1 LVKYRA
7 IPLIQVTAQDNVY
20 LGVLLLPMNSLLR
33 FFESRL
39 SAFPDTPMPLPR
51 EGLIKFLWACTK
63 GLRGWLLL
71 FMILSA
77 GIGIYEAMLFA
88 WIGNLVDWL
97 GTYTPQ
103 NLWAEK
109 GDTMLLMLAVLI
121 ISPFW
126 IALSSLIH
134 FQTLQGVF
142 PMQMRWRF
150 HQRMLGQ
157 SMQFY
162 QDEFSGR
169 VSAKVMQTA
178 LAVRETVM
186 TVTDMFMYVT
196 VYFITTSVILFNL
209 DSLLLIPFVV
219 WFVLVGLTMW
229 YFIPK
234 LKQTAVIQADA
245 RALMTGRITDAYA
258 NIMTVKLFSHSRRE
272 LGYAKNAMGQ
282 FLGTVHAQM
291 RWVSYLEVSTHLISV
306 ILVSSTAG
314 IALYLWQQGA
324 VGVGAIAAA
333 TAMALRLNG
342 LTRWIMW
349 QTASLF
355 ESIGTVQDGMRTL
368 SAPQTIVDKPNA
380 PALKVT
386 NGNIVF
392 DHVDFSYEGEN
403 GVAAIQTGAK
413 VDEVKTAA
421 TTLETSRVRLL
432 DDFHLD
438 IKAGEKIG
446 LVGRSG
452 AGKSTLVNLLL
463 RFFDVDSGKIYI
475 DGQAINEVTQESLR
489 QQIGMVTQDTS
500 LLHRTVRENIAY
512 GRPDATDDEIIFA
525 TKQAQAWDFIKELYD
540 DKGNTALDT
549 QVGERGV
556 KLSGGQRQRIA
567 ISRVMLKN
575 APILLLDEATSALD
589 SEIEFAITESLN
601 DIMTGKTV
609 IAIAHRLSTI
619 AALDRLVVMDK
630 GHIIEQGSHNE
641 LLVLNGVYARLWHR
655 QSGGFLGEDS

>member
-1 LVKYRA
+1 
-7 IPLIQVTAQDNVY
+7 
-20 LGVLLLPMNSLLR
+20 MNALFR
-33 FFESRL
+33 FFETRL
-39 SAFPDTPMPLPR
+39 PAFPETPMPLPSPR
-51 EGLIKFLWACTK
+51 DGMLKFLWACTN
-63 GLRGWLLL
+63 GLRGWLLI

-88 WIGNLVDWL
+88 WIGNIVDWL
-97 GTYTPQ
+97 GVYTPQ
-103 NLWAEK
+103 NLWLEK
-109 GDTMLLMLAVLI
+109 GDMLLLMLAVMI
-121 ISPFW
+121 MSPLW
-126 IALSSLIH
+126 IALSSFIH

-150 HQRMLGQ
+150 HQRMLGR

-178 LAVRETVM
+178 LAVRDTVM

-196 VYFITTSVILFNL
+196 VYFITSGVILFNL
-209 DSLLLIPFVV
+209 DSLLLIPFIV
-219 WFVLVGLTMW
+219 WLVLVALTIW

-234 LKQTAVIQADA
+234 LKQTAIVQADA

-272 LGYAKNAMGQ
+272 LSYAKNAMGQ

-306 ILVSSTAG
+306 ILVSGTAAIG
-314 IALYLWQQGA
+314 LYLWQQGA

-368 SAPQTIVDKPNA
+368 SAPQKIIDKPNA

-386 NGNIVF
+386 EGRIVF
-392 DHVDFSYEGEN
+392 DHVDFSYENDSDAVEGDSLD
-403 GVAAIQTGAK
+403 T
-413 VDEVKTAA
+413 VKTSA
-421 TTLETSRVRLL
+421 TPTTKTKLL
-432 DDFHLD
+432 DNFYLD
-438 IKAGEKIG
+438 IKPGEKIG

-463 RFFDVDSGKIYI
+463 RFFDVDSGKILI
-475 DGQAINEVTQESLR
+475 DGQAIDEVTQESLR

-512 GRPDATDDEIIFA
+512 GRPDATDEEIITA
-525 TKQAQAWDFIKELYD
+525 AKQAQAWDFIKDLYD
-540 DKGNTALDT
+540 DKGNTGLDT

-630 GHIIEQGSHNE
+630 GQIIEQGSHDE
-641 LLVLNGVYARLWHR
+641 LLNLHGVYARLWHR

>member
-1 LVKYRA
+1 
-7 IPLIQVTAQDNVY
+7 
-20 LGVLLLPMNSLLR
+20 MNALFR
-33 FFESRL
+33 FFETRL
-39 SAFPDTPMPLPR
+39 PAFPDTPMPLPSPSD
-51 EGLIKFLWACTK
+51 GMLKFLWACTK

-88 WIGNLVDWL
+88 WIGNIVDWL
-97 GTYTPQ
+97 GVYTPQ
-103 NLWAEK
+103 NLWTEK
-109 GDTMLLMLAVLI
+109 GDVLLMMLAVMI
-121 ISPFW
+121 VSPLW
-126 IALSSLIH
+126 IALSSFIH

-178 LAVRETVM
+178 LAVRDTVM
-186 TVTDMFMYVT
+186 TVTDMFMYVA
-196 VYFITTSVILFNL
+196 VYFITTGVILFNL
-209 DSLLLIPFVV
+209 DSLLLIPFIA
-219 WFVLVGLTMW
+219 WFVLVWLAMW

-234 LKQTAVIQADA
+234 LKQTAIVQADA

-306 ILVSSTAG
+306 VLVSSTAG
-314 IALYLWQQGA
+314 ISLYLWQQGA

-386 NGNIVF
+386 EGRIVF
-392 DHVDFSYEGEN
+392 DHVDFSYEGEDDD
-403 GVAAIQTGAK
+403 TGLNTNTSGKRFDDGHDDVNSNDIDLANNTSYAK
-413 VDEVKTAA
+413 
-421 TTLETSRVRLL
+421 LL
-432 DDFHLD
+432 DNFYLD
-438 IKAGEKIG
+438 IKPGEKIG

-463 RFFDVDSGKIYI
+463 RFFDVDKGKVYI
-475 DGQAINEVTQESLR
+475 DGQAIDEVTQESLR

-512 GRPDATDDEIIFA
+512 GRPDATDEEIITA
-525 TKQAQAWDFIKELYD
+525 AKQAQAWDFIEGLYD
-540 DKGNTALDT
+540 DKGNTGLDT

-630 GHIIEQGSHNE
+630 GHIIEQGSHDE
-641 LLVLNGVYARLWHR
+641 LLALNGVYARLWQR

>member
-1 LVKYRA
+1 
-7 IPLIQVTAQDNVY
+7 
-20 LGVLLLPMNSLLR
+20 
-33 FFESRL
+33 
-39 SAFPDTPMPLPR
+39 MPLPSPR
-51 EGLIKFLWACTK
+51 EGMLKFMWACTK

-88 WIGNLVDWL
+88 WIGNIVDWL
-97 GTYTPQ
+97 GVYTPQ

-109 GDTMLLMLAVLI
+109 GDMLLLILAVMIL
-121 ISPFW
+121 SPLW
-126 IALSSLIH
+126 IALSSFIH

-178 LAVRETVM
+178 LAVRDTVM
-186 TVTDMFMYVT
+186 TVTDMFMYVA
-196 VYFITTSVILFNL
+196 VYFITSGIILFNL
-209 DSLLLIPFVV
+209 DSLLLIPFIV
-219 WFVLVGLTMW
+219 WFVLVWLAMW

-234 LKQTAVIQADA
+234 LKQTAIVQADA

-272 LGYAKNAMGQ
+272 LDYAKNAMGQ

-314 IALYLWQQGA
+314 IGIYLWQQSA

-380 PALKVT
+380 SILKVSD
-386 NGNIVF
+386 GHIVF
-392 DHVDFSYEGEN
+392 DHVDFSYEGEDDATGLN
-403 GVAAIQTGAK
+403 KHKSDKPLDNMNEDAAIPAADSAAGTSY
-413 VDEVKTAA
+413 VK
-421 TTLETSRVRLL
+421 LL
-432 DDFHLD
+432 DNFYLD
-438 IKAGEKIG
+438 IKSGEKIG

-463 RFFDVDSGKIYI
+463 RFFDVDKGKIYI
-475 DGQAINEVTQESLR
+475 DGQAIDEVTQESLR

-512 GRPDATDDEIIFA
+512 GRPDATDEEIITA
-525 TKQAQAWDFIKELYD
+525 AKQAQAWDFIKDLYD
-540 DKGNTALDT
+540 DKGNTGLDT

-630 GHIIEQGSHNE
+630 GRIIEQGSHDE
-641 LLVLNGVYARLWHR
+641 LLALNGVYARLWQR

>member
-1 LVKYRA
+1 
-7 IPLIQVTAQDNVY
+7 
-20 LGVLLLPMNSLLR
+20 MNALFR
-33 FFESRL
+33 FFETRL
-39 SAFPDTPMPLPR
+39 PAFPETPMPLPSPR
-51 EGLIKFLWACTK
+51 DGMLKFMWACTK

-88 WIGNLVDWL
+88 WIGNIVDWL
-97 GTYTPQ
+97 GVYTPQ

-109 GDTMLLMLAVLI
+109 GDMLLLILAVMIL
-121 ISPFW
+121 SPLW
-126 IALSSLIH
+126 IALSSFIH

-178 LAVRETVM
+178 LAVRDTVM
-186 TVTDMFMYVT
+186 TVTDMFMYVA
-196 VYFITTSVILFNL
+196 VYFITSGIILFNL
-209 DSLLLIPFVV
+209 DSLLLIPFIV
-219 WFVLVGLTMW
+219 WFVLVWLAMW

-234 LKQTAVIQADA
+234 LKQTAIVQADA

-272 LGYAKNAMGQ
+272 LDYAKNAMGQ

-314 IALYLWQQGA
+314 IGIYLWQQSA

-380 PALKVT
+380 SILKVSD
-386 NGNIVF
+386 GHIVF
-392 DHVDFSYEGEN
+392 DHVDFSYEGEDDATGLN
-403 GVAAIQTGAK
+403 KHKSGKPLDNMNEDAVIPAADSAAGTSYAK
-413 VDEVKTAA
+413 
-421 TTLETSRVRLL
+421 LL
-432 DDFHLD
+432 DNFYLD
-438 IKAGEKIG
+438 IKPGEKIG

-463 RFFDVDSGKIYI
+463 RFFDVDKGKIYI
-475 DGQAINEVTQESLR
+475 DGQAIDEVTQESLR

-512 GRPDATDDEIIFA
+512 GRPDATDEEIITA
-525 TKQAQAWDFIKELYD
+525 AKQAQAWDFIKDLYD
-540 DKGNTALDT
+540 DKGNTGLDT

-630 GHIIEQGSHNE
+630 GRIIEQGSHDE
-641 LLVLNGVYARLWHR
+641 LLALNGVYARLWQR

>member
-1 LVKYRA
+1 
-7 IPLIQVTAQDNVY
+7 
-20 LGVLLLPMNSLLR
+20 MNALFR

-39 SAFPDTPMPLPR
+39 SAFPDSPMPLPR
-51 EGLIKFLWACTK
+51 DGLIKFLWACTE

-103 NLWAEK
+103 TLLSEK
-109 GDTMLLMLAVLI
+109 GDMLMLMLAVLI

-126 IALSSLIH
+126 ISLSSLIR
-134 FQTLQGVF
+134 FQAIQGVF

-150 HQRMLGQ
+150 HQRMLSQ

-178 LAVRETVM
+178 LAVRDTVM
-186 TVTDMFMYVT
+186 TVTDMLLYVL
-196 VYFITTSVILFNL
+196 VYFITTGVILFNL
-209 DSLLLIPFVV
+209 DSLLLIPFAI
-219 WFVLVGLTMW
+219 WFVLFGLTMW
-229 YFIPK
+229 FFIPR
-234 LKQTAVIQADA
+234 LKRTAIVQADA
-245 RALMTGRITDAYA
+245 RALMVGRITDAYA

-272 LGYAKNAMGQ
+272 LSYAKDAMGQ

-291 RWVSYLEVSTHLISV
+291 RWVSQLEIVNHTISV
-306 ILVSSTAG
+306 ILVGTTAG
-314 IALYLWQQGA
+314 IGLYLWQKGA

-342 LTRWIMW
+342 LTRMIMW

-368 SAPQTIVDKPNA
+368 SAPQTILDIPDAK
-380 PALKVT
+380 ALVVT
-386 NGNIVF
+386 DGNIVF
-392 DHVDFSYEGEN
+392 DHVNFSYEEGDGIEDIEGEH
-403 GVAAIQTGAK
+403 I
-413 VDEVKTAA
+413 DEIETPLTA
-421 TTLETSRVRLL
+421 SRVKLL
-432 DDFHLD
+432 DDFYLN

-463 RFFDVDSGKIYI
+463 RFFDVDSGKICV

-512 GRPDATDDEIIFA
+512 GRPDASDEEIMIA
-525 TKQAQAWDFIKELYD
+525 AKQAQAWDFIEGLYD
-540 DKGNTALDT
+540 DKGNTGLDT

-556 KLSGGQRQRIA
+556 KLSGGQRQRIG

-601 DIMTGKTV
+601 DIMKGKTV

-641 LLVLNGVYARLWHR
+641 LLAMKGVYAGLWQR
-655 QSGGFLGEDS
+655 QSGDFLGDLE

>member
-1 LVKYRA
+1 
-7 IPLIQVTAQDNVY
+7 
-20 LGVLLLPMNSLLR
+20 MNALFR
-33 FFESRL
+33 FFENRL
-39 SAFPDTPMPLPR
+39 PAFPETPMPLPSPR
-51 EGLIKFLWACTK
+51 DGMLKFMWACTK

-88 WIGNLVDWL
+88 WIGNIVDWL
-97 GTYTPQ
+97 GVYTPE
-103 NLWAEK
+103 NLWLEK
-109 GDTMLLMLAVLI
+109 GDMLLLMLAVMIL
-121 ISPFW
+121 SPIW
-126 IALSSLIH
+126 IALSSFVH

-178 LAVRETVM
+178 LAVRDTVM

-196 VYFITTSVILFNL
+196 VYFITSGVILFNL
-209 DSLLLIPFVV
+209 DSLLLIPFIV
-219 WFVLVGLTMW
+219 WLILVALTIW

-234 LKQTAVIQADA
+234 LKQTAIVQADA

-272 LGYAKNAMGQ
+272 LSYAKNAMGQ

-306 ILVSSTAG
+306 ILVSGTVG
-314 IALYLWQQGA
+314 IGLYLWQQGA

-368 SAPQTIVDKPNA
+368 SAPQTIMDKPNA

-386 NGNIVF
+386 DGHIVF
-392 DHVDFSYEGEN
+392 DHVDFSYENDSDDIKGKPAN
-403 GVAAIQTGAK
+403 TINAPASSNTIK
-413 VDEVKTAA
+413 
-421 TTLETSRVRLL
+421 LL
-432 DDFHLD
+432 DNFYLD
-438 IKAGEKIG
+438 IEPGEKIG

-463 RFFDVDSGKIYI
+463 RFFDVDSGKILI
-475 DGQAINEVTQESLR
+475 DEQAIDEVTQESLR

-512 GRPDATDDEIIFA
+512 GRPDATDEEIMMA
-525 TKQAQAWDFIKELYD
+525 AKQAQAWDFVKDLYD
-540 DKGNTALDT
+540 DKGNTGLDT

-601 DIMTGKTV
+601 DMMTGKTV

-630 GHIIEQGSHNE
+630 GHIIEQGSHDE
-641 LLVLNGVYARLWHR
+641 LLSLNGVYARLWQR

>member
-1 LVKYRA
+1 
-7 IPLIQVTAQDNVY
+7 
-20 LGVLLLPMNSLLR
+20 MNALFR
-33 FFESRL
+33 FFETRL
-39 SAFPDTPMPLPR
+39 PAFPDSPMPLPSPR
-51 EGLIKFLWACTK
+51 DGMLKFLWVCTK
-63 GLRGWLLL
+63 GLRGWLML

-88 WIGNLVDWL
+88 WIGNIVDWL
-97 GTYTPQ
+97 GVYTPQ
-103 NLWAEK
+103 NLWVEK
-109 GDTMLLMLAVLI
+109 GDMLLLMLAVMIL
-121 ISPFW
+121 SPLW
-126 IALSSLIH
+126 IALSSFVH

-178 LAVRETVM
+178 LAVRDTVM
-186 TVTDMFMYVT
+186 TVTDMFMYVS
-196 VYFITTSVILFNL
+196 VYFITSGVILFNL
-209 DSLLLIPFVV
+209 DQLLLIPFII
-219 WFVLVGLTMW
+219 WLVLVTLSIW

-234 LKQTAVIQADA
+234 LKDTAIVQADA
-245 RALMTGRITDAYA
+245 RALMVGRITDAYA

-306 ILVSSTAG
+306 ILVSSTVG
-314 IALYLWQQGA
+314 IGLYLWQQGA
-324 VGVGAIAAA
+324 IGVGAIAAA

-380 PALKVT
+380 PALNVT
-386 NGNIVF
+386 KGRIVF
-392 DHVDFSYEGEN
+392 DHVDFGYESDTNSSHIESQN
-403 GVAAIQTGAK
+403 L
-413 VDEVKTAA
+413 EEA
-421 TTLETSRVRLL
+421 TTPITSTIKLL
-432 DDFHLD
+432 DNFYLD
-438 IKAGEKIG
+438 IKPGEKIG

-463 RFFDVDSGKIYI
+463 RFFDVDSGKILI
-475 DGQAINEVTQESLR
+475 DGQAIDAVTQESLR

-512 GRPDATDDEIIFA
+512 GRPDATDEEIIIA
-525 TKQAQAWDFIKELYD
+525 TKQAQAWEFIKDLYD
-540 DKGNTALDT
+540 DKGNVGLDT

-619 AALDRLVVMDK
+619 AALDRLVVMDRGK
-630 GHIIEQGSHNE
+630 IIEQGSHDE
-641 LLVLNGVYARLWHR
+641 LLARHGVYARLWHR

>member
-1 LVKYRA
+1 
-7 IPLIQVTAQDNVY
+7 
-20 LGVLLLPMNSLLR
+20 MNALFR
-33 FFESRL
+33 FFETRL
-39 SAFPDTPMPLPR
+39 SAFPDTPMPLPSPR
-51 EGLIKFLWACTK
+51 DGLLKFLWACTK
-63 GLRGWLLL
+63 GLRGWLLV

-88 WIGNLVDWL
+88 WIGNIVDWL
-97 GTYTPQ
+97 GIYTPQ

-109 GDTMLLMLAVLI
+109 GDVLLLMLAVMI
-121 ISPFW
+121 VSPFW
-126 IALSSLIH
+126 ITLSSFIH
-134 FQTLQGVF
+134 FQTIQGVF

-150 HQRMLGQ
+150 HQRMLSQ

-178 LAVRETVM
+178 LAVRDTVM

-196 VYFITTSVILFNL
+196 VYFITTGVILFNL
-209 DSLLLIPFVV
+209 DSLLLIPFII
-219 WFVLVGLTMW
+219 WFVLVSLCMW

-234 LKQTAVIQADA
+234 LKVTAIVQADA
-245 RALMTGRITDAYA
+245 RALMVGRITDAYA

-368 SAPQTIVDKPNA
+368 SAPQTILDKPNA
-380 PALKVT
+380 PELKVT
-386 NGNIVF
+386 QGHIIF
-392 DHVDFSYEGEN
+392 DHVDFSYEGHKDGDVE
-403 GVAAIQTGAK
+403 GEL
-413 VDEVKTAA
+413 VDEAA
-421 TTLETSRVRLL
+421 TIETPLVTRQTKLL
-432 DDFHLD
+432 DDFYLD

-463 RFFDVDSGKIYI
+463 RFFDVDSGKICI
-475 DGQAINEVTQESLR
+475 DRQAIEDVTQESLR

-512 GRPDATDDEIIFA
+512 GRPDASDEEIIIA
-525 TKQAQAWDFIKELYD
+525 AKQAQAWEFVKDLYD
-540 DKGNTALDT
+540 DKGNTGLDT

-567 ISRVMLKN
+567 IARVMLKN
-575 APILLLDEATSALD
+575 APVLLLDEATSALD

-601 DIMTGKTV
+601 DIMQGKTV

-619 AALDRLVVMDK
+619 AALDRLVVMDQ
-630 GHIIEQGSHNE
+630 GRIIEQGSHDE
-641 LLVLNGVYARLWHR
+641 LLELDGIYAGLWYR
-655 QSGGFLGEDS
+655 QSGDFLGELE

>member
-1 LVKYRA
+1 
-7 IPLIQVTAQDNVY
+7 
-20 LGVLLLPMNSLLR
+20 MNALFR
-33 FFESRL
+33 FFENRL
-39 SAFPDTPMPLPR
+39 SAFPDTPMPLPSPR
-51 EGLIKFLWACTK
+51 DGLLKFLWACTT

-71 FMILSA
+71 FVILSA
-77 GIGIYEAMLFA
+77 GIGVYEAMLFA
-88 WIGNLVDWL
+88 WIGNIVDWL
-97 GTYTPQ
+97 GIYTPAM
-103 NLWAEK
+103 LWAEK
-109 GDTMLLMLAVLI
+109 GDMLLLMLAVMLA
-121 ISPFW
+121 SPVW
-126 IALSSLIH
+126 IALTSFIH

-178 LAVRETVM
+178 LAVRDTVL
-186 TVTDMFMYVT
+186 TVADMFTYVT

-219 WFVLVGLTMW
+219 WFVLVALAIW
-229 YFIPK
+229 FFIPR
-234 LKQTAVIQADA
+234 LKRTAIVQADA

-314 IALYLWQQGA
+314 IGLYLWQQGA

-368 SAPQTIVDKPNA
+368 SAPQTIVDAPNA
-380 PALKVT
+380 QELKVT
-386 NGNIVF
+386 DGHIVF
-392 DHVDFSYEGEN
+392 DHVDFSYESESVTDIEGERIDEIKPSS
-403 GVAAIQTGAK
+403 ALTK
-413 VDEVKTAA
+413 SEVK
-421 TTLETSRVRLL
+421 LL
-432 DDFHLD
+432 DNFYLD
-438 IKAGEKIG
+438 IKPGEKIG

-463 RFFDVDSGKIYI
+463 RFFDVDSGKICI
-475 DGQAINEVTQESLR
+475 DGQAIDEVTQDSLR
-489 QQIGMVTQDTS
+489 AQIGMVTQDTS

-512 GRPDATDDEIIFA
+512 GRPDASDEEIIVA
-525 TKQAQAWDFIKELYD
+525 TKQAQAWDFIKDLYD
-540 DKGNTALDT
+540 DKGNTGLDT

-619 AALDRLVVMDK
+619 AALDRLVVMDR
-630 GHIIEQGSHNE
+630 GRIIEQGSHEE
-641 LLVLNGVYARLWHR
+641 LLALNGVYAGLWQR
-655 QSGGFLGEDS
+655 QSGGFLGAES

>member
-1 LVKYRA
+1 
-7 IPLIQVTAQDNVY
+7 
-20 LGVLLLPMNSLLR
+20 MNALFR
-33 FFESRL
+33 FFETRL
-39 SAFPDTPMPLPR
+39 PAFPEMPMPLPSPR
-51 EGLIKFLWACTK
+51 DGMLKFMWACTK
-63 GLRGWLLL
+63 GLRGWLVL

-88 WIGNLVDWL
+88 WIGNIVDWL
-97 GTYTPQ
+97 GVYTPQ
-103 NLWAEK
+103 NLWTEK
-109 GDTMLLMLAVLI
+109 GDMLLLILAVMIL
-121 ISPFW
+121 SPLW
-126 IALSSLIH
+126 IALSSFIH

-178 LAVRETVM
+178 LAVRDTVM
-186 TVTDMFMYVT
+186 TVTDMFMYVA
-196 VYFITTSVILFNL
+196 VYFITSGIILFNL
-209 DSLLLIPFVV
+209 DSLLLIPFIV
-219 WFVLVGLTMW
+219 WFVLVWLAMW

-234 LKQTAVIQADA
+234 LKQTAIVQADA

-272 LGYAKNAMGQ
+272 LDYAKNAMGQ

-291 RWVSYLEVSTHLISV
+291 RWVSYLEISTHLISV
-306 ILVSSTAG
+306 FLVSSTAG
-314 IALYLWQQGA
+314 IGIYLWQQSA

-380 PALKVT
+380 SILKVSD
-386 NGNIVF
+386 GRIVF
-392 DHVDFSYEGEN
+392 DHVDFSYEGEDDATGLN
-403 GVAAIQTGAK
+403 KHKSGKPLDDMNEDAAIPAADSAAGTSY
-413 VDEVKTAA
+413 VK
-421 TTLETSRVRLL
+421 LL
-432 DDFHLD
+432 DNFYLD
-438 IKAGEKIG
+438 IKPGEKIG

-463 RFFDVDSGKIYI
+463 RFFDVDKGKIYI
-475 DGQAINEVTQESLR
+475 DGQAIDEVTQESLR

-512 GRPDATDDEIIFA
+512 GRPDATDEEIITA
-525 TKQAQAWDFIKELYD
+525 AKQAQAWDFIKDLYD
-540 DKGNTALDT
+540 DKGNTGLDT

-630 GHIIEQGSHNE
+630 GRIIEQGSHDE
-641 LLVLNGVYARLWHR
+641 LLALNGVYARLWQR

>member
-1 LVKYRA
+1 MTFN
-7 IPLIQVTAQDNVY
+7 IVY
-20 LGVLLLPMNSLLR
+20 LGVSFLPMNALFR
-33 FFESRL
+33 FFENRL
-39 SAFPDTPMPLPR
+39 PAFPDTPMPLPSPR
-51 EGLIKFLWACTK
+51 QGLLRFLWACTK
-63 GLRGWLLL
+63 GLRGWLLF

-88 WIGNLVDWL
+88 WIGNIVDWL
-97 GTYTPQ
+97 GIYTPQ
-103 NLWAEK
+103 TLWTEK
-109 GDTMLLMLAVLI
+109 GDVLLLMLAVMLL
-121 ISPFW
+121 SPFW
-126 IALSSLIH
+126 IALSSFIH
-134 FQTLQGVF
+134 FQSIQGVF

-150 HQRMLGQ
+150 HQHMLGQ

-178 LAVRETVM
+178 LAVRDTVM
-186 TVTDMFMYVT
+186 TVTDMFMYVI
-196 VYFITTSVILFNL
+196 VYFITTGVILFNL
-209 DSLLLIPFVV
+209 DSLLLIPFII
-219 WFVLVGLTMW
+219 WFVLVGFTLRF
-229 YFIPK
+229 FIPK
-234 LKQTAVIQADA
+234 LKRTAIVQADA
-245 RALMTGRITDAYA
+245 RALMVGRITDAYA

-291 RWVSYLEVSTHLISV
+291 RWVSYLEISTHLISV

-314 IALYLWQQGA
+314 IGIYLWQQGDI
-324 VGVGAIAAA
+324 GVGAIAAA

-342 LTRWIMW
+342 LTQWIMW

-355 ESIGTVQDGMRTL
+355 ESIGTAQDGMRTL
-368 SAPQTIVDKPNA
+368 SAPQTIVDAPNA
-380 PALKVT
+380 SNLKVT
-386 NGNIVF
+386 DGHIVF
-392 DHVDFSYEGEN
+392 DHVDFSYEGEDDIEGERID
-403 GVAAIQTGAK
+403 GVDTAGTALIPSQ
-413 VDEVKTAA
+413 VK
-421 TTLETSRVRLL
+421 LL
-432 DDFHLD
+432 DNFYLD
-438 IKAGEKIG
+438 IKPGEKIG

-463 RFFDVDSGKIYI
+463 RFFDVDKGKIYI
-475 DGQAINEVTQESLR
+475 DGQAIDEVTQESLR

-512 GRPDATDDEIIFA
+512 GRPDASDEEIILA
-525 TKQAQAWDFIKELYD
+525 TKQAQAWEFIKDLYD
-540 DKGNTALDT
+540 DKGNTGLDT

-589 SEIEFAITESLN
+589 SEIEYAITESLN

-630 GHIIEQGSHNE
+630 GQIIEQGSHDE
-641 LLVLNGVYARLWHR
+641 LLALNGVYAGLWQR
-655 QSGGFLGEDS
+655 QSGGFLGENN

>member
-1 LVKYRA
+1 
-7 IPLIQVTAQDNVY
+7 
-20 LGVLLLPMNSLLR
+20 MNALFR
-33 FFESRL
+33 FFETRL
-39 SAFPDTPMPLPR
+39 PAFPDTPMPLPSPSD
-51 EGLIKFLWACTK
+51 GMLKFLWACTK

-88 WIGNLVDWL
+88 WIGNIVDWL
-97 GTYTPQ
+97 GVYTPQ
-103 NLWAEK
+103 NLWTEK
-109 GDTMLLMLAVLI
+109 GDVLLLMLAVMI
-121 ISPFW
+121 VSPLW
-126 IALSSLIH
+126 IALSSFIH

-178 LAVRETVM
+178 LAVRDTVM
-186 TVTDMFMYVT
+186 TVTDMFMYVA
-196 VYFITTSVILFNL
+196 VYFITTGVILFNL
-209 DSLLLIPFVV
+209 DSLLLIPFIA
-219 WFVLVGLTMW
+219 WFVLVWLAMW

-234 LKQTAVIQADA
+234 LKQTAIVQADA

-306 ILVSSTAG
+306 VLVSSTAG
-314 IALYLWQQGA
+314 ISLYLWQQGA

-386 NGNIVF
+386 EGRIVF
-392 DHVDFSYEGEN
+392 DHVDFSYEGEDN
-403 GVAAIQTGAK
+403 DTGLNTNTSGKRFDDVNNDVNSNDTDLANNTSYAK
-413 VDEVKTAA
+413 
-421 TTLETSRVRLL
+421 LL
-432 DDFHLD
+432 DNFYLD
-438 IKAGEKIG
+438 IKPGEKIG

-463 RFFDVDSGKIYI
+463 RFFDVDKGKVYI
-475 DGQAINEVTQESLR
+475 DGQAIDEVTQESLR

-512 GRPDATDDEIIFA
+512 GRPDATDEEIITA
-525 TKQAQAWDFIKELYD
+525 AKQAQAWDFIEGLYD
-540 DKGNTALDT
+540 DKGNTGLDT

-630 GHIIEQGSHNE
+630 GHIIEQGSHDE
-641 LLVLNGVYARLWHR
+641 LLALNGVYARLWQR

>member
-1 LVKYRA
+1 
-7 IPLIQVTAQDNVY
+7 
-20 LGVLLLPMNSLLR
+20 MNALFR
-33 FFESRL
+33 FFENRL
-39 SAFPDTPMPLPR
+39 SAFPETPMPLPR
-51 EGLIKFLWACTK
+51 DGLIKFLWACTE

-88 WIGNLVDWL
+88 WIGNVVDWL

-103 NLWAEK
+103 TIWVEK
-109 GDTMLLMLAVLI
+109 GDMLLLMLAVLI

-126 IALSSLIH
+126 ISLSSLIR
-134 FQTLQGVF
+134 FQSIQGVF

-178 LAVRETVM
+178 LAVRDTVM
-186 TVTDMFMYVT
+186 TVTDMLLYVL
-196 VYFITTSVILFNL
+196 VYFITTGVILFNL
-209 DSLLLIPFVV
+209 DVLLLIPFVI
-219 WFVLVGLTMW
+219 WFVLFGTTMW
-229 YFIPK
+229 FFIPR
-234 LKQTAVIQADA
+234 LKRTSIIQADA
-245 RALMTGRITDAYA
+245 RALMAGRITDAYA

-272 LGYAKNAMGQ
+272 LSYAKDAMGQ

-291 RWVSYLEVSTHLISV
+291 RWVSQLEIVNHTISV
-306 ILVSSTAG
+306 ILLGTTAG
-314 IALYLWQQGA
+314 IGIYLWQHGTI
-324 VGVGAIAAA
+324 GVGAIAAA

-342 LTRWIMW
+342 LTKMIMW

-380 PALKVT
+380 QELTVT
-386 NGNIVF
+386 AGRIVF
-392 DHVDFSYEGEN
+392 DHVDFSYDNDDIIEGGEGERLD
-403 GVAAIQTGAK
+403 K
-413 VDEVKTAA
+413 VNNVTP
-421 TTLETSRVRLL
+421 SRVKLL
-432 DDFHLD
+432 DNFYLD
-438 IKAGEKIG
+438 IKPGEKIG

-463 RFFDVDSGKIYI
+463 RFFDVDSGKIYV
-475 DGQAINEVTQESLR
+475 DGQAIDEVTQDSLR
-489 QQIGMVTQDTS
+489 QHIGMVTQDTS

-512 GRPDATDDEIIFA
+512 GRPDASDEEIISA
-525 TKQAQAWDFIKELYD
+525 AKQAQAWDFIKDLYD
-540 DKGNTALDT
+540 DKGNTGLDT

-630 GHIIEQGSHNE
+630 GRIIEQGSHDE
-641 LLVLNGVYARLWHR
+641 LLALHGVYARLWHR
-655 QSGGFLGEDS
+655 QSGGFLGDDNDE

>member
-1 LVKYRA
+1 
-7 IPLIQVTAQDNVY
+7 
-20 LGVLLLPMNSLLR
+20 MNALFR
-33 FFESRL
+33 FFETRL
-39 SAFPDTPMPLPR
+39 SAFPDTPMPLPSPR
-51 EGLIKFLWACTK
+51 DGLMKFLWACTK

-88 WIGNLVDWL
+88 WIGNIVDWL
-97 GTYTPQ
+97 GIYTPQ
-103 NLWAEK
+103 NLWSEK
-109 GDTMLLMLAVLI
+109 GDILLLMLAVMLV
-121 ISPFW
+121 SPFW
-126 IALSSLIH
+126 IALSSFIH

-150 HQRMLGQ
+150 HQRMLSQ

-178 LAVRETVM
+178 LAVRDTVM
-186 TVTDMFMYVT
+186 TVADMFMYVT
-196 VYFITTSVILFNL
+196 VYFITTGVILFNL
-209 DSLLLIPFVV
+209 DSMLLIPFII
-219 WFVLVGLTMW
+219 WFVLVSLCMW

-234 LKQTAVIQADA
+234 LKVTAIVQADA
-245 RALMTGRITDAYA
+245 RALMVGRITDAYA

-314 IALYLWQQGA
+314 IGLYLWQQGA

-368 SAPQTIVDKPNA
+368 SAPQTIVDKSNA
-380 PALKVT
+380 PKLKVT
-386 NGNIVF
+386 QGRIIF
-392 DHVDFSYEGEN
+392 DHVDFGYEGNKDLDVE
-403 GVAAIQTGAK
+403 GARIDEIPTMETTAIS
-413 VDEVKTAA
+413 
-421 TTLETSRVRLL
+421 SRVKLL
-432 DDFHLD
+432 DDFYLD

-463 RFFDVDSGKIYI
+463 RFFDVDSGKILI
-475 DGQAINEVTQESLR
+475 DNQAIDQVTQESLR

-512 GRPDATDDEIIFA
+512 GRPDASDEEIIIA
-525 TKQAQAWDFIKELYD
+525 AKQAQAWEFVKDLYD
-540 DKGNTALDT
+540 DKGNTGLDT

-575 APILLLDEATSALD
+575 APVLLLDEATSALD

-601 DIMTGKTV
+601 DIMEGKTV

-619 AALDRLVVMDK
+619 AALDRLVVMDQ
-630 GHIIEQGSHNE
+630 GRIIEQGSHDE
-641 LLVLNGVYARLWHR
+641 LLELNGVYARLWHR
-655 QSGGFLGEDS
+655 QSGDFLGELE

>member
-1 LVKYRA
+1 
-7 IPLIQVTAQDNVY
+7 
-20 LGVLLLPMNSLLR
+20 MNALFR
-33 FFESRL
+33 FFETRL
-39 SAFPDTPMPLPR
+39 PAFPDTPMPLPSPSD
-51 EGLIKFLWACTK
+51 GMLKFLWACTK

-88 WIGNLVDWL
+88 WIGNIVDWL
-97 GTYTPQ
+97 GVYTPQ
-103 NLWAEK
+103 NLWTEK
-109 GDTMLLMLAVLI
+109 GDMLLLMLAVMI
-121 ISPFW
+121 VSPLW
-126 IALSSLIH
+126 IAFSSFIH

-178 LAVRETVM
+178 LAVRDTVM
-186 TVTDMFMYVT
+186 TVTDMFMYVA
-196 VYFITTSVILFNL
+196 VYFITTGVILFNL
-209 DSLLLIPFVV
+209 DSLLLIPFIA
-219 WFVLVGLTMW
+219 WFVLVWLAMW

-234 LKQTAVIQADA
+234 LKQTAIVQADA

-314 IALYLWQQGA
+314 ISLYLWQQGA
-324 VGVGAIAAA
+324 IGVGAIAAA

-342 LTRWIMW
+342 LTQWIMW

-380 PALKVT
+380 PALTVT
-386 NGNIVF
+386 DGRIVF
-392 DHVDFSYEGEN
+392 DHVDFSYESEDDD
-403 GVAAIQTGAK
+403 TGLNTHKLAK
-413 VDEVKTAA
+413 RLDNVTEDGIDYA
-421 TTLETSRVRLL
+421 TGTSYAKLL
-432 DDFHLD
+432 DNFYLD
-438 IKAGEKIG
+438 IKPGEKIG

-463 RFFDVDSGKIYI
+463 RFFDVDKGKIYI
-475 DGQAINEVTQESLR
+475 DGQAIDEVTQESLR

-512 GRPDATDDEIIFA
+512 GRPDATDEEIITA
-525 TKQAQAWDFIKELYD
+525 AKQAQAWDFIEGLYD
-540 DKGNTALDT
+540 DKGNTGLDT

-630 GHIIEQGSHNE
+630 GHIIEQGSHDE
-641 LLVLNGVYARLWHR
+641 LLALNGVYARLWHR

>member
-1 LVKYRA
+1 
-7 IPLIQVTAQDNVY
+7 
-20 LGVLLLPMNSLLR
+20 MNALFR
-33 FFESRL
+33 FFENRL
-39 SAFPDTPMPLPR
+39 SAFPETPMPLPR
-51 EGLIKFLWACTK
+51 DGLIKFLWACTE

-88 WIGNLVDWL
+88 WIGNVVDWL

-103 NLWAEK
+103 TIWAEK
-109 GDTMLLMLAVLI
+109 GDMLLLMLAVLI

-126 IALSSLIH
+126 ISLSSLIR
-134 FQTLQGVF
+134 FQSIQGVF

-178 LAVRETVM
+178 LAVRDTVM
-186 TVTDMFMYVT
+186 TVTDMLLYVL
-196 VYFITTSVILFNL
+196 VYFITTGVILFNL
-209 DSLLLIPFVV
+209 DILLLIPFVI
-219 WFVLVGLTMW
+219 WFVLFGTTMW
-229 YFIPK
+229 FFIPK
-234 LKQTAVIQADA
+234 LKRTSIIQADA
-245 RALMTGRITDAYA
+245 RALMAGRITDAYA

-272 LGYAKNAMGQ
+272 LSYAKDAMGQ

-291 RWVSYLEVSTHLISV
+291 RWVSQLEIVNHTISV
-306 ILVSSTAG
+306 ILLGTTAG
-314 IALYLWQQGA
+314 IGIYLWQHGTI
-324 VGVGAIAAA
+324 GVGAIAAA

-342 LTRWIMW
+342 LTKMIMW

-380 PALKVT
+380 KELIVT
-386 NGNIVF
+386 AGRIVF
-392 DHVDFSYEGEN
+392 DHVDFSYDNDDITEN
-403 GVAAIQTGAK
+403 GEDERLDK
-413 VDEVKTAA
+413 VNTI
-421 TTLETSRVRLL
+421 TPSRVKLL
-432 DDFHLD
+432 DNFYLD
-438 IKAGEKIG
+438 INPGEKIG

-463 RFFDVDSGKIYI
+463 RFFDVDSGKIYV
-475 DGQAINEVTQESLR
+475 DGQAIDEVTQDSLR
-489 QQIGMVTQDTS
+489 QHIGMVTQDTS

-512 GRPDATDDEIIFA
+512 GRPDASDEEIILA
-525 TKQAQAWDFIKELYD
+525 AKQAQAWDFIKDLYD
-540 DKGNTALDT
+540 DKGNTGLDT

-630 GHIIEQGSHNE
+630 GRIIEQGSHDE
-641 LLVLNGVYARLWHR
+641 LLAAQGVYARLWQR
-655 QSGGFLGEDS
+655 QSGGFLGDDSEQE

>member
-1 LVKYRA
+1 
-7 IPLIQVTAQDNVY
+7 
-20 LGVLLLPMNSLLR
+20 MNALFR
-33 FFESRL
+33 FFETRL
-39 SAFPDTPMPLPR
+39 PAFPETPMPLPSPR
-51 EGLIKFLWACTK
+51 DGMLKFLWACAN
-63 GLRGWLLL
+63 GLRGWLLI

-88 WIGNLVDWL
+88 WIGNIVDWL
-97 GTYTPQ
+97 GVYTPQ
-103 NLWAEK
+103 NLWLEK
-109 GDTMLLMLAVLI
+109 GDMLLLMLAVMI
-121 ISPFW
+121 VSPLW
-126 IALSSLIH
+126 IALSSFIH

-178 LAVRETVM
+178 LAVRDTVM

-196 VYFITTSVILFNL
+196 VYFITSGVILFNL
-209 DSLLLIPFVV
+209 DSLLLIPFIV
-219 WFVLVGLTMW
+219 WLVLVALTIW

-234 LKQTAVIQADA
+234 LKQTAIVQADA

-272 LGYAKNAMGQ
+272 LSYAKNAMGQ

-306 ILVSSTAG
+306 ILVSGTAAIG
-314 IALYLWQQGA
+314 LYLWQQGA

-368 SAPQTIVDKPNA
+368 SAPQKIIDKPNA
-380 PALKVT
+380 PALKVIE
-386 NGNIVF
+386 GRIVF
-392 DHVDFSYEGEN
+392 DHVDFSYENDSDAVEGDSLD
-403 GVAAIQTGAK
+403 T
-413 VDEVKTAA
+413 VKTSA
-421 TTLETSRVRLL
+421 TPTTKTKLL
-432 DDFHLD
+432 DNFYLD
-438 IKAGEKIG
+438 IKPGEKIG

-463 RFFDVDSGKIYI
+463 RFFDVDSGKILI
-475 DGQAINEVTQESLR
+475 DGQAIDEVTQESLR

-512 GRPDATDDEIIFA
+512 GRPDATDEEIITA
-525 TKQAQAWDFIKELYD
+525 AKQAQAWDFIKDLYD
-540 DKGNTALDT
+540 DKGNTGLDT

-630 GHIIEQGSHNE
+630 GQIIEQGSHDE
-641 LLVLNGVYARLWHR
+641 LLNLHGVYARLWHR

>member
-1 LVKYRA
+1 
-7 IPLIQVTAQDNVY
+7 
-20 LGVLLLPMNSLLR
+20 MNALFR
-33 FFESRL
+33 FFENRL
-39 SAFPDTPMPLPR
+39 PAFPDTPMPLPSPR
-51 EGLIKFLWACTK
+51 DGMLKFLWVCTN
-63 GLRGWLLL
+63 GLRGWLVL

-88 WIGNLVDWL
+88 WIGNIVDWL
-97 GTYTPQ
+97 GVYTPQ
-103 NLWAEK
+103 TLWVEK
-109 GDTMLLMLAVLI
+109 GDMLLLMLAVMIL
-121 ISPFW
+121 SPVW
-126 IALSSLIH
+126 IALSSFVH

-178 LAVRETVM
+178 LAVRDTVM
-186 TVTDMFMYVT
+186 TVTDMFMYVS
-196 VYFITTSVILFNL
+196 VYFITSGVILFNL
-209 DSLLLIPFVV
+209 DKLLLIPFII
-219 WFVLVGLTMW
+219 WLILVALSIW

-234 LKQTAVIQADA
+234 LKNTAIVQADA
-245 RALMTGRITDAYA
+245 RALMVGRITDAYA

-306 ILVSSTAG
+306 ILVSSTVG
-314 IALYLWQQGA
+314 IGLYLWQHGA

-368 SAPQTIVDKPNA
+368 SAPQTIIDKPNA
-380 PALKVT
+380 PDLNVT
-386 NGNIVF
+386 KGQIVF
-392 DHVDFSYEGEN
+392 DHVDFGYESETN
-403 GVAAIQTGAK
+403 SDTADTHNLDEAK
-413 VDEVKTAA
+413 EA
-421 TTLETSRVRLL
+421 TTSIVKLL
-432 DDFHLD
+432 DDFYLD
-438 IKAGEKIG
+438 INPGEKIG

-463 RFFDVDSGKIYI
+463 RFFDVDSGKILI
-475 DGQAINEVTQESLR
+475 DGQAIDAVTQESLR

-512 GRPDATDDEIIFA
+512 GRPDASDEEIITA
-525 TKQAQAWDFIKELYD
+525 AKQAQAWDFIKDLYD
-540 DKGNTALDT
+540 DKGNAGLNT

-630 GHIIEQGSHNE
+630 GKIIEQGSHDE
-641 LLVLNGVYARLWHR
+641 LLARQGVYARLWHR

>member
-1 LVKYRA
+1 
-7 IPLIQVTAQDNVY
+7 
-20 LGVLLLPMNSLLR
+20 MNALFR
-33 FFESRL
+33 FFENRL
-39 SAFPDTPMPLPR
+39 PAFPNTPMPLPSPR
-51 EGLIKFLWACTK
+51 DGMLQFLWACTK

-71 FMILSA
+71 FMVLSA

-88 WIGNLVDWL
+88 WIGDIVDWL
-97 GTYTPQ
+97 GVYTPQ
-103 NLWAEK
+103 NLWLEK
-109 GDTMLLMLAVLI
+109 GDMLLLMLAVMI
-121 ISPFW
+121 VSPFW
-126 IALSSLIH
+126 IALSSFIH

-178 LAVRETVM
+178 LAVRDTVM

-196 VYFITTSVILFNL
+196 VYFVTSGIILFNL
-209 DSLLLIPFVV
+209 DSLLLIPFIL
-219 WFVLVGLTMW
+219 WFGLVALAIW

-234 LKQTAVIQADA
+234 LKQTAIVQADA

-291 RWVSYLEVSTHLISV
+291 RWVSYLEIFTHLISV
-306 ILVSSTAG
+306 ILVSSTVG
-314 IALYLWQQGA
+314 IGLYLWQQGA

-368 SAPQTIVDKPNA
+368 SAPQTIVDKPDA
-380 PALKVT
+380 AELRVT
-386 NGNIVF
+386 EGHIVF
-392 DHVDFSYEGEN
+392 DHVDFSYENEEQDN
-403 GVAAIQTGAK
+403 YHAT
-413 VDEVKTAA
+413 DKTFKPSVA
-421 TTLETSRVRLL
+421 TTDMAQDNSVKLL
-432 DDFHLD
+432 DGFYLD
-438 IKAGEKIG
+438 IKPGEKIG

-463 RFFDVDSGKIYI
+463 RFFDVDRGKIYI
-475 DGQAINEVTQESLR
+475 DGQAIDDVTQDSLR

-500 LLHRTVRENIAY
+500 LLHRTIRENIAY
-512 GRPDATDDEIIFA
+512 GRPGASDEEIIHA
-525 TKQAQAWDFIKELYD
+525 AKQAQAWDFIKDLYD
-540 DKGNTALDT
+540 DKGNTGLDT

-619 AALDRLVVMDK
+619 AALDRLVVMEK
-630 GHIIEQGSHNE
+630 GRIIEQGSHDE
-641 LLVLNGVYARLWHR
+641 LLAQDGVYARLWQR
-655 QSGGFLGEDS
+655 QSGGFLGEDTP

>member
-1 LVKYRA
+1 
-7 IPLIQVTAQDNVY
+7 
-20 LGVLLLPMNSLLR
+20 MNALFR
-33 FFESRL
+33 FFETRL
-39 SAFPDTPMPLPR
+39 PAFPETPMPLPSPR
-51 EGLIKFLWACTK
+51 DGMLKFLWACTN
-63 GLRGWLLL
+63 GLRGWLLI

-88 WIGNLVDWL
+88 WIGNIVDWL
-97 GTYTPQ
+97 GVYTPQ
-103 NLWAEK
+103 NLWLEK
-109 GDTMLLMLAVLI
+109 GDMLLLMLAVMI
-121 ISPFW
+121 MSPLW
-126 IALSSLIH
+126 IALSSFIH

-178 LAVRETVM
+178 LAVRDTVM

-196 VYFITTSVILFNL
+196 VYFITSGIILFNL
-209 DSLLLIPFVV
+209 DSLLLIPFIV
-219 WFVLVGLTMW
+219 WLVLVALTIW

-234 LKQTAVIQADA
+234 LKQTAIVQADA

-272 LGYAKNAMGQ
+272 LSYAKNAMGQ

-291 RWVSYLEVSTHLISV
+291 RWVSYLEVSTHMISV
-306 ILVSSTAG
+306 ILVSSTAAIG
-314 IALYLWQQGA
+314 LYLWQQGA

-368 SAPQTIVDKPNA
+368 SAPQKIIDKPNA

-386 NGNIVF
+386 EGRIVF
-392 DHVDFSYEGEN
+392 DHVDFSYENDSDAVEGDSLD
-403 GVAAIQTGAK
+403 T
-413 VDEVKTAA
+413 VKTSA
-421 TTLETSRVRLL
+421 TPTTKTKLL
-432 DDFHLD
+432 DNFYLD
-438 IKAGEKIG
+438 IKPGEKIG

-463 RFFDVDSGKIYI
+463 RFFDVDSGKILI
-475 DGQAINEVTQESLR
+475 DGQAIDEVTQESLR

-512 GRPDATDDEIIFA
+512 GRPDATDEEIITA
-525 TKQAQAWDFIKELYD
+525 AKQAQAWDFIKDLYD
-540 DKGNTALDT
+540 DKGNTGLDT

-619 AALDRLVVMDK
+619 AALDRLVIMDK
-630 GHIIEQGSHNE
+630 GQIIEQGSHDE
-641 LLVLNGVYARLWHR
+641 LLNLHGVYARLWHR

>member
-1 LVKYRA
+1 
-7 IPLIQVTAQDNVY
+7 
-20 LGVLLLPMNSLLR
+20 
-33 FFESRL
+33 
-39 SAFPDTPMPLPR
+39 
-51 EGLIKFLWACTK
+51 
-63 GLRGWLLL
+63 
-71 FMILSA
+71 MILSA

-88 WIGNLVDWL
+88 WIGNVVDWL

-103 NLWAEK
+103 TIWAEK
-109 GDTMLLMLAVLI
+109 GDMLLLMLAVLI

-126 IALSSLIH
+126 ISLSSLIR
-134 FQTLQGVF
+134 FQSIQGVF

-178 LAVRETVM
+178 LAVRDTVM
-186 TVTDMFMYVT
+186 TVTDMLLYVL
-196 VYFITTSVILFNL
+196 VYFITTGVILFNL
-209 DSLLLIPFVV
+209 DVLLLIPFVI
-219 WFVLVGLTMW
+219 WFVLFGSTMW
-229 YFIPK
+229 FFIPK
-234 LKQTAVIQADA
+234 LKHSSIIQADA
-245 RALMTGRITDAYA
+245 RALMAGRITDAYA

-272 LGYAKNAMGQ
+272 LSYAKDAMGQ

-291 RWVSYLEVSTHLISV
+291 RWVSQLEIVNHTISV
-306 ILVSSTAG
+306 ILLGTTAG
-314 IALYLWQQGA
+314 IGIYLWQHGTI
-324 VGVGAIAAA
+324 GVGAIAAA

-342 LTRWIMW
+342 LTKMIMW

-380 PALKVT
+380 QDLTVT
-386 NGNIVF
+386 AGRIVF
-392 DHVDFSYEGEN
+392 DHVDFSYDNDDLTEDGEGERL
-403 GVAAIQTGAK
+403 
-413 VDEVKTAA
+413 DEVNNVTP
-421 TTLETSRVRLL
+421 SRVKLL
-432 DDFHLD
+432 DNFYLN
-438 IKAGEKIG
+438 INPGEKIG

-463 RFFDVDSGKIYI
+463 RFFDVDSGKIYV
-475 DGQAINEVTQESLR
+475 DGQAIDEVTQDSLR
-489 QQIGMVTQDTS
+489 QHIGMVTQDTS

-512 GRPDATDDEIIFA
+512 GRPDASDEEIIFA
-525 TKQAQAWDFIKELYD
+525 AKQAQAWDFIKDLYD
-540 DKGNTALDT
+540 DKGNTGLDT

-630 GHIIEQGSHNE
+630 GRIIEQGSHDE
-641 LLVLNGVYARLWHR
+641 LLALHGVYARLWQR
-655 QSGGFLGEDS
+655 QSGGFLGDDSEQE

>member
-1 LVKYRA
+1 
-7 IPLIQVTAQDNVY
+7 
-20 LGVLLLPMNSLLR
+20 MNALFR
-33 FFESRL
+33 FFENRL
-39 SAFPDTPMPLPR
+39 PAFPDTPMPLPSPR
-51 EGLIKFLWACTK
+51 DGLMKFLWACTK
-63 GLRGWLLL
+63 GLRGWLLF

-88 WIGNLVDWL
+88 WIGNIVDWL
-97 GTYTPQ
+97 GIYTPQ
-103 NLWAEK
+103 TLWAEK
-109 GDTMLLMLAVLI
+109 GDMLLLMLAVMLL
-121 ISPFW
+121 SPFW
-126 IALSSLIH
+126 IALSSFIH
-134 FQTLQGVF
+134 FQSIQGVF

-150 HQRMLGQ
+150 HQHMLGQ

-178 LAVRETVM
+178 LAVRDTVM
-186 TVTDMFMYVT
+186 TVTDMFMYVI
-196 VYFITTSVILFNL
+196 VYFITTGVILFNL
-209 DSLLLIPFVV
+209 DSLLLIPFII
-219 WFVLVGLTMW
+219 WFVLVGIALRF
-229 YFIPK
+229 FIPK
-234 LKQTAVIQADA
+234 LKRTAIVQADA
-245 RALMTGRITDAYA
+245 RALMVGRITDAYA

-314 IALYLWQQGA
+314 IGIYLWQQGDI
-324 VGVGAIAAA
+324 GVGAVAAA

-342 LTRWIMW
+342 LTQWIMW

-355 ESIGTVQDGMRTL
+355 ESIGTAQDGMRTL
-368 SAPQTIVDKPNA
+368 SAPQTIVDTPNA
-380 PALKVT
+380 ATLKVT
-386 NGNIVF
+386 DGHIVF
-392 DHVDFSYEGEN
+392 DHVDFSYESENDDIEGER
-403 GVAAIQTGAK
+403 I
-413 VDEVKTAA
+413 DEVNTAGTA
-421 TTLETSRVRLL
+421 LTHSQVKLL
-432 DDFHLD
+432 DGFHLD
-438 IKAGEKIG
+438 IKPGEKIG

-463 RFFDVDSGKIYI
+463 RFFDVDKGKIYI
-475 DGQAINEVTQESLR
+475 DGQAIDEVTQESLR

-512 GRPDATDDEIIFA
+512 GRPDASDEEIILA
-525 TKQAQAWDFIKELYD
+525 TEQAQAWEFIKDLYD
-540 DKGNTALDT
+540 DKGNTGLDT

-630 GHIIEQGSHNE
+630 GQIIEQGSHDE
-641 LLVLNGVYARLWHR
+641 LLALNGVYAGLWQR
-655 QSGGFLGEDS
+655 QSGGFLGENN

>member
-1 LVKYRA
+1 
-7 IPLIQVTAQDNVY
+7 
-20 LGVLLLPMNSLLR
+20 
-33 FFESRL
+33 
-39 SAFPDTPMPLPR
+39 MPLPSPR
-51 EGLIKFLWACTK
+51 EGMLKFMWACTK

-88 WIGNLVDWL
+88 WIGNIVDWL
-97 GTYTPQ
+97 GVYTPQ

-109 GDTMLLMLAVLI
+109 GDMLLLILAVMIL
-121 ISPFW
+121 SPLW
-126 IALSSLIH
+126 IALSSFIH

-178 LAVRETVM
+178 LAVRDTVM
-186 TVTDMFMYVT
+186 TVTDMFMYVA
-196 VYFITTSVILFNL
+196 VYFITSGIILFNL
-209 DSLLLIPFVV
+209 DSLLLIPFIM
-219 WFVLVGLTMW
+219 WFVLVWLAMW

-234 LKQTAVIQADA
+234 LKQTAIVQADA

-272 LGYAKNAMGQ
+272 LDYAKNAMGQ

-314 IALYLWQQGA
+314 IGIYLWQQSA

-386 NGNIVF
+386 EGRIVF
-392 DHVDFSYEGEN
+392 DHVDFSYEGEDN
-403 GVAAIQTGAK
+403 DTGLNTNTSGKRFDDGHDDVNSDDTDLANNTSYAK
-413 VDEVKTAA
+413 
-421 TTLETSRVRLL
+421 LL
-432 DDFHLD
+432 DNFYLD
-438 IKAGEKIG
+438 IKPGEKIG

-463 RFFDVDSGKIYI
+463 RFFDVDKGKIYI
-475 DGQAINEVTQESLR
+475 DGQAIDEVTQESLR

-512 GRPDATDDEIIFA
+512 GRPDATDEEIITA
-525 TKQAQAWDFIKELYD
+525 AKQAQAWDFIKDLYD
-540 DKGNTALDT
+540 DKGNTGLDT

-630 GHIIEQGSHNE
+630 GRIIEQGSHDE
-641 LLVLNGVYARLWHR
+641 LLALNGVYARLWQR

>member
-1 LVKYRA
+1 
-7 IPLIQVTAQDNVY
+7 
-20 LGVLLLPMNSLLR
+20 MNALFR
-33 FFESRL
+33 FFETRL
-39 SAFPDTPMPLPR
+39 PAFPDTPMPLPSPSD
-51 EGLIKFLWACTK
+51 GMLKFLWACTK

-88 WIGNLVDWL
+88 WIGNIVDWL
-97 GTYTPQ
+97 GVYTPQ
-103 NLWAEK
+103 NLWTEK
-109 GDTMLLMLAVLI
+109 GDVLLMMLAVMI
-121 ISPFW
+121 VSPLW
-126 IALSSLIH
+126 IALSSFIH

-178 LAVRETVM
+178 LAVRDTVM
-186 TVTDMFMYVT
+186 TVTDMFMYVA
-196 VYFITTSVILFNL
+196 VYFITTGVILFNL
-209 DSLLLIPFVV
+209 DSLLLIPFIA
-219 WFVLVGLTMW
+219 WFVLVWLAMW

-234 LKQTAVIQADA
+234 LKQTAIVQADA

-306 ILVSSTAG
+306 VLVSSTAG
-314 IALYLWQQGA
+314 ISLYLWQQGA

-386 NGNIVF
+386 EGRIVF
-392 DHVDFSYEGEN
+392 DHVDFSYEGEDN
-403 GVAAIQTGAK
+403 DTGLNTNTSGKRFDDVNSDDTDLANNTSYAK
-413 VDEVKTAA
+413 
-421 TTLETSRVRLL
+421 LL
-432 DDFHLD
+432 DNFYLD
-438 IKAGEKIG
+438 IKPGEKIG

-463 RFFDVDSGKIYI
+463 RFFDVDKGKVYI
-475 DGQAINEVTQESLR
+475 DGQAIDEVTQESLR

-512 GRPDATDDEIIFA
+512 GRPDATDEEIITA
-525 TKQAQAWDFIKELYD
+525 AKQAQAWDFIEGLYD
-540 DKGNTALDT
+540 DKGNTGLDT

-630 GHIIEQGSHNE
+630 GHIIEQGSHDE
-641 LLVLNGVYARLWHR
+641 LLALNGVYARLWQR

>member
-1 LVKYRA
+1 
-7 IPLIQVTAQDNVY
+7 
-20 LGVLLLPMNSLLR
+20 MNALFR
-33 FFESRL
+33 FFENRL
-39 SAFPDTPMPLPR
+39 PAFPNTPMPLPSPR
-51 EGLIKFLWACTK
+51 DGMLQFLWACTK
-63 GLRGWLLL
+63 GLRSWLLL
-71 FMILSA
+71 FMVLSA

-88 WIGNLVDWL
+88 WIGDIVDWL
-97 GTYTPQ
+97 GVYTPQ
-103 NLWAEK
+103 NLWLEK
-109 GDTMLLMLAVLI
+109 GDMLLLMLAVMI

-126 IALSSLIH
+126 IALSSFIH

-178 LAVRETVM
+178 LAVRDTVM

-196 VYFITTSVILFNL
+196 VYFVTSGIILFNL
-209 DSLLLIPFVV
+209 DGLLLIPFIL
-219 WFVLVGLTMW
+219 WFGLVALAIW

-234 LKQTAVIQADA
+234 LKQTAIVQADA

-291 RWVSYLEVSTHLISV
+291 RWVSYLEIFTHLISV

-314 IALYLWQQGA
+314 IGLYLWQQSA

-368 SAPQTIVDKPNA
+368 SAPQTIVDKPDA
-380 PALKVT
+380 AELSVT
-386 NGNIVF
+386 EGHIVF
-392 DHVDFSYEGEN
+392 DHVDFSYENEDQDN
-403 GVAAIQTGAK
+403 YHATDKMFKPSV
-413 VDEVKTAA
+413 A
-421 TTLETSRVRLL
+421 TTNMAQDNSVKLL
-432 DDFHLD
+432 DDFYLD
-438 IKAGEKIG
+438 IKPGEKIG

-463 RFFDVDSGKIYI
+463 RFFDVDRGKIYI
-475 DGQAINEVTQESLR
+475 DGQAIDDVTQDSLR

-500 LLHRTVRENIAY
+500 LLHRTIRENIAY
-512 GRPDATDDEIIFA
+512 GRPDASDEEIIHA
-525 TKQAQAWDFIKELYD
+525 AKQAQAWDFIKDLYD
-540 DKGNTALDT
+540 DKGNTGLDT

-619 AALDRLVVMDK
+619 AALDRLVVMEK
-630 GHIIEQGSHNE
+630 GRIIEQGSHDE
-641 LLVLNGVYARLWHR
+641 LLAQGGVYARLWQR
-655 QSGGFLGEDS
+655 QSGGFLGEDTP

>member
-1 LVKYRA
+1 V
-7 IPLIQVTAQDNVY
+7 
-20 LGVLLLPMNSLLR
+20 
-33 FFESRL
+33 
-39 SAFPDTPMPLPR
+39 
-51 EGLIKFLWACTK
+51 
-63 GLRGWLLL
+63 
-71 FMILSA
+71 
-77 GIGIYEAMLFA
+77 
-88 WIGNLVDWL
+88 
-97 GTYTPQ
+97 
-103 NLWAEK
+103 
-109 GDTMLLMLAVLI
+109 
-121 ISPFW
+121 W
-126 IALSSLIH
+126 IALTSFIH

-178 LAVRETVM
+178 LAVRDTVL
-186 TVTDMFMYVT
+186 TVADMFTYVT

-219 WFVLVGLTMW
+219 WFVLVALAIW
-229 YFIPK
+229 FFIPR
-234 LKQTAVIQADA
+234 LKRTAIVQADA

-314 IALYLWQQGA
+314 IGLYLWQQGA

-368 SAPQTIVDKPNA
+368 SAPQTIVDVPNA
-380 PALKVT
+380 QELKVT
-386 NGNIVF
+386 DGHIVF
-392 DHVDFSYEGEN
+392 DHVDFSYESENVTDLEGERIDEIKPSS
-403 GVAAIQTGAK
+403 ALTK
-413 VDEVKTAA
+413 SEVK
-421 TTLETSRVRLL
+421 LL
-432 DDFHLD
+432 DNFYLD
-438 IKAGEKIG
+438 IKPGEKIG

-463 RFFDVDSGKIYI
+463 RFFDVDSGKICI
-475 DGQAINEVTQESLR
+475 DGQAIDEVTQDSLR
-489 QQIGMVTQDTS
+489 AQIGMVTQDTS
-500 LLHRTVRENIAY
+500 LLHRTIRENIAY
-512 GRPDATDDEIIFA
+512 GRPDASDEEIIVA
-525 TKQAQAWDFIKELYD
+525 TKQAQAWDFIKDLYD
-540 DKGNTALDT
+540 DKGNTGLDT

-589 SEIEFAITESLN
+589 SEIEYAITESLN

-619 AALDRLVVMDK
+619 AALDRLVVMDR
-630 GHIIEQGSHNE
+630 GRIIEQGSHEE
-641 LLVLNGVYARLWHR
+641 LLALNGVYAGLWQR
-655 QSGGFLGEDS
+655 QSGGFLGAES

>member
-1 LVKYRA
+1 
-7 IPLIQVTAQDNVY
+7 
-20 LGVLLLPMNSLLR
+20 MNALFR
-33 FFESRL
+33 FFETRL
-39 SAFPDTPMPLPR
+39 PAFPETPMPLPSPR
-51 EGLIKFLWACTK
+51 DGMLKFLWACTN
-63 GLRGWLLL
+63 GLRGWLLI

-88 WIGNLVDWL
+88 WIGNIVDWL
-97 GTYTPQ
+97 GVYTPQ
-103 NLWAEK
+103 NLWLEK
-109 GDTMLLMLAVLI
+109 GDMLLLMLAVMI
-121 ISPFW
+121 MSPLW
-126 IALSSLIH
+126 IALSSFIH

-178 LAVRETVM
+178 LAVRDTVM

-196 VYFITTSVILFNL
+196 VYFITSGVILFNL
-209 DSLLLIPFVV
+209 DSLLLIPFIV
-219 WFVLVGLTMW
+219 WLVLVALTIW

-234 LKQTAVIQADA
+234 LKQTAIVQADA

-272 LGYAKNAMGQ
+272 LSYAKNAMGQ

-306 ILVSSTAG
+306 ILVSGTAAIG
-314 IALYLWQQGA
+314 LYLWQQGA

-368 SAPQTIVDKPNA
+368 SAPQKIIDKPNA

-386 NGNIVF
+386 EGRIVF
-392 DHVDFSYEGEN
+392 DHVDFSYENDSDAVEGDSLD
-403 GVAAIQTGAK
+403 T
-413 VDEVKTAA
+413 VKTSA
-421 TTLETSRVRLL
+421 TPTTKTKLL
-432 DDFHLD
+432 DNFHLD
-438 IKAGEKIG
+438 IKPGEKIG

-463 RFFDVDSGKIYI
+463 RFFDVDSGKILI
-475 DGQAINEVTQESLR
+475 DGQAIDEVTQESLR

-512 GRPDATDDEIIFA
+512 GRPDATDEEIITA
-525 TKQAQAWDFIKELYD
+525 AKQAQAWDFIKDLYD
-540 DKGNTALDT
+540 DKGNTGLDT

-630 GHIIEQGSHNE
+630 GQIIEQGSHDE
-641 LLVLNGVYARLWHR
+641 LLNLHGVYARLWHR